1 MLMSNAVLM
10 FVFWYCHKRG
20 REARLAKMSE
30 SETTDGTADDG
41 EDDDIE
47 VESTD
52 EEDVSSKTAEEL
64 LNQPDP
70 VSVPLPE
77 PKEEEK
83 KAV

>member
-1 MLMSNAVLM
+1 M

-20 REARLAKMSE
+20 REARLAKE
-30 SETTDGTADDG
+30 SAGEKAGGEADGADD
-41 EDDDIE
+41 DDDIE
-47 VESTD
+47 VDSTD
-52 EEDVSSKTAEEL
+52 DEDVAAKKMEDL

-83 KAV
+83 RAV

>member
-1 MLMSNAVLM
+1 M

-20 REARLAKMSE
+20 REARLAKTSE
-30 SETTDGTADDG
+30 GEKDGADD
-41 EDDDIE
+41 DDNIE

-52 EEDVSSKTAEEL
+52 EEDVSKSTEEL

-77 PKEEEK
+77 SKEEEK
-83 KAV
+83 KAI